1 LTVFFV
7 DHAATALGHGSTA
20 SDEVF
25 IMAVKYVGVKF
36 SLKTFEK
43 LKVVAEQKDGTI
55 SQVVREA
62 VAYFLRQTSAG

>member
-1 LTVFFV
+1 
-7 DHAATALGHGSTA
+7 
-20 SDEVF
+20 
-25 IMAVKYVGVKF
+25 MAVKYVGVKF